1 MYLADTG
8 QVTLA
13 LMGQED
19 EQEGI
24 ALPAGPSLKLEL
36 GSLLGKRRSVRM
48 FTGDRIGLDYLSSI
62 LRAAAGVT
70 AEADVSLM
78 SGGGVK
84 MHFRTAPS
92 AGGLYPV
99 DLYFAAVNVEG
110 LAHGVYRYSSQQDRL
125 FPVLLGKDA
134 IDALIK
140 TCAMPEEMI
149 SCSRSNVLLFLI
161 AKPWKSM
168 RKYGNRGLK
177 FIFQEA
183 GAISQNI
190 HLAAT
195 ALGLGSVDCASFYDS
210 EVHQILGFDG
220 INLSLIHAIVLG
232 VPG

>member
-1 MYLADTG
+1 
-8 QVTLA
+8 
-13 LMGQED
+13 
-19 EQEGI
+19 
-24 ALPAGPSLKLEL
+24 
-36 GSLLGKRRSVRM
+36 M

-78 SGGGVK
+78 SGGEVK

-110 LAHGVYRYSSQQDRL
+110 LPFGVYRYSSKQDRL
-125 FPVLLGKDA
+125 FPVLLGQDA
-134 IDALIK
+134 IDALLK

-177 FIFQEA
+177 FIFMKRA
-183 GAISQNI
+183 PFLKTSIWPPRRS
-190 HLAAT
+190 
-195 ALGLGSVDCASFYDS
+195 DW
-210 EVHQILGFDG
+210 EV
-220 INLSLIHAIVLG
+220 LI
-232 VPG
+232 VPVFTTMRSIKY